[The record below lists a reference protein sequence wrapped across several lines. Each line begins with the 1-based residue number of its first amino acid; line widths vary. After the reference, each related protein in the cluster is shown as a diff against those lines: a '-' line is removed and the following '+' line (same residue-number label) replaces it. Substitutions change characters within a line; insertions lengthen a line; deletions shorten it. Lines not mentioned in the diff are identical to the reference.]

1 MSNSVGVAIAL
12 SNVAIAGAL
21 IFAGYKIQQSAN
33 NLERKF
39 TETQQAASDRLRN
52 TLKGLI

>member
-1 MSNSVGVAIAL
+1 MSNSVGVAIVL

-21 IFAGYKIQQSAN
+21 IFACYKIQQSAN